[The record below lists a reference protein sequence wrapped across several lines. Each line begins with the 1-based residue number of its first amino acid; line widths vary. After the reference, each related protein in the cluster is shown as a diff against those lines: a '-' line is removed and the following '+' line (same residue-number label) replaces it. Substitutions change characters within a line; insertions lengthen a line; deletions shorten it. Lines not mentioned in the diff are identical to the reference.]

1 VLGIPRAS
9 NETQVKEAY
18 FRLARR
24 FHPDAHHDATLSDMR
39 DQLEA
44 VFIRLGEAYE
54 VLRNA
59 RTRSGYEADLV
70 ARMPRVPVGSSPSGP
85 SAAPAAP
92 PPPDPEAE
100 ARMADDAIRKA
111 ERLFSQDKYWDAIQL
126 LEPAVAVTQATL
138 RPKGQIL
145 LARAYTKNP
154 KWVKR
159 GEELL
164 QAVIKADPRNVT
176 AHFVLATIYRDGGLK
191 SRAQAMFRK
200 VLELKPDHEEALA
213 EMAGAATEP
222 PPSGGI
228 IKKLFGKT

>member
-1 VLGIPRAS
+1 MLGIPRAS

-24 FHPDAHHDATLSDMR
+24 FHPDAHHDPSLSDMR
-39 DQLEA
+39 DKLEA

-54 VLRNA
+54 VLRNP
-59 RTRSGYEADLV
+59 RTRSAYESDLV
-70 ARMPRVPVGSSPSGP
+70 SRMPRVPQGSATSSPS
-85 SAAPAAP
+85 AEPAAP
-92 PPPDPEAE
+92 PPPDPAAE
-100 ARMADDAIRKA
+100 GRAADDAIRKA
-111 ERLFSQDKYWDAIQL
+111 DKLFSQDKYWDAIQL
-126 LEPAVAVTQATL
+126 LEPVVGVKEAKL
-138 RPKGQIL
+138 RSRGQIL

-164 QAVIKADPRNVT
+164 QTLIQAGPRNVE
-176 AHFVLATIYRDGGLK
+176 AHFVLATIYRDSGLK

-200 VLELKPDHEEALA
+200 VLELKPDHEGALA
-213 EMAGAATEP
+213 ETASQATEP